1 MTALRRTLDDLS
13 LNAKVTLTLVAAFAA
28 ILAVFLVLLVPFLR
42 EQKGRLLEKD
52 KRLLS
57 TLRTTYERDF
67 IYDLL
72 SENEES
78 LAVHLADLAA
88 QPGLLWARLEAEGA
102 DLAATAERRAIRE
115 LLGEEARPFEDEPG
129 LALLVRSDGRAEL
142 VGSGGRSLLRGRAV
156 AREALPGWRARAAEP
171 SFEDVRWNGRAAL
184 YYATELTAAGESFG
198 RLHLFYSLADV
209 ERGQTL
215 TRNVFY
221 AVVGSSFVLLLLLLN
236 VLISRIVI
244 DPVRNVQQA
253 MSRAA
258 TGDLEGRLPVRSRD
272 ELGAMGEAFNRM
284 VSELSASKRE
294 VEEHSRTLEAKVA
307 ARTRD
312 LRESEAS
319 LLDLKNRLA
328 TVLANVGTGVIALD
342 EDGRIETFNERVAE
356 ILAVKAEDAQGR
368 RLDEVLTGDTR
379 KILDCVDTVR
389 RRATVRGEAQLVCH
403 LPRGRRTLS
412 IMASAL
418 PGDGLRGGTVVV
430 CEDLTEILATQR
442 LGAWKEAVER
452 VIHEIKNPLT
462 PVALAAETL
471 KSAHGQDRSRF
482 DELFPSAI
490 DMVLSSV
497 RDLRALIAEFGR
509 FSRLPEVQLER
520 CGLNELVR
528 SALAPYVNGGPVGTP
543 VRLELEEELPMV
555 EADPDQLRRVL
566 LNVLH
571 NALEAMEGRS
581 GELKV
586 TTSRDGREVVITVAD
601 QGPGV
606 EDVERIFE
614 PYYTT
619 KVKGTGLGLAI
630 ARQIVEEHH
639 GRMAVESR
647 LGEGTS
653 VHIRLPVP
661 EA

>member
-1 MTALRRTLDDLS
+1 
-13 LNAKVTLTLVAAFAA
+13 
-28 ILAVFLVLLVPFLR
+28 
-42 EQKGRLLEKD
+42 
-52 KRLLS
+52 
-57 TLRTTYERDF
+57 
-67 IYDLL
+67 
-72 SENEES
+72 
-78 LAVHLADLAA
+78 
-88 QPGLLWARLEAEGA
+88 
-102 DLAATAERRAIRE
+102 
-115 LLGEEARPFEDEPG
+115 
-129 LALLVRSDGRAEL
+129 
-142 VGSGGRSLLRGRAV
+142 
-156 AREALPGWRARAAEP
+156 
-171 SFEDVRWNGRAAL
+171 VRWNGRAAL